1 MFQRKHRQFKQR
13 KNNLPRGKR
22 FLTSY
27 HFFSGIGLG
36 TVFTLHGTFGAP
48 FRFLPST
55 VPTSVNGRMTKI
67 TMLVTATC
75 IEWIK
80 WKIAIKQ
87 TNNKVNCQQEGNR
100 ALLRSLC
107 CWWLGSQYNH
117 QGRLKKSL
125 ADLTPVIHQCTCKWM
140 HYWNI
145 FFSTRVLPQSKV
157 TFLNTHFWFFSC
169 TCSHYCI

>member
-1 MFQRKHRQFKQR
+1 MSFDFISGLHNN
-13 KNNLPRGKR
+13 KNFIVIVKTCFRENRDNLNKEKIIYPGGKR

-75 IEWIK
+75 I
-80 WKIAIKQ
+80 
-87 TNNKVNCQQEGNR
+87 V
-100 ALLRSLC
+100 
-107 CWWLGSQYNH
+107 
-117 QGRLKKSL
+117 
-125 ADLTPVIHQCTCKWM
+125 
-140 HYWNI
+140 
-145 FFSTRVLPQSKV
+145 
-157 TFLNTHFWFFSC
+157 
-169 TCSHYCI
+169 